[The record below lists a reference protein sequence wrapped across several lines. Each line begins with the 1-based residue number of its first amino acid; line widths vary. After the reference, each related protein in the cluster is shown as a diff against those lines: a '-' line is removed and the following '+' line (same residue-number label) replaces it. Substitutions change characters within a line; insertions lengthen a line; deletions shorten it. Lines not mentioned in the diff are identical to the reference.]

1 MKSLLKVLTLL
12 TLSTFFITSCSTT
25 PMTKES
31 ARGIPLERVAKRALL
46 VPQANY
52 AQISFLRD
60 SGIVGSA
67 VYSSLFV
74 DGERFAE
81 LDHGE
86 LLTIWLEPG
95 IHTISVNMAGE
106 KDFPKQP
113 NDLIRSIEIDA
124 KSERVYNFRIGWSLG
139 QYVFEAS
146 SSPK

>member
-1 MKSLLKVLTLL
+1 
-12 TLSTFFITSCSTT
+12 
-25 PMTKES
+25 MTKES
-31 ARGIPLERVAKRALL
+31 ARGIPLERVVKRELL
-46 VPQANY
+46 APKANY

-67 VYSSLFV
+67 VYSSLFI

-86 LLTIWLEPG
+86 MLTIWLEPG

-106 KDFPKQP
+106 QNFHKEP
-113 NDLIRSIEIDA
+113 NDLVRSIEIDA

-139 QYVFEAS
+139 QYMFEAS